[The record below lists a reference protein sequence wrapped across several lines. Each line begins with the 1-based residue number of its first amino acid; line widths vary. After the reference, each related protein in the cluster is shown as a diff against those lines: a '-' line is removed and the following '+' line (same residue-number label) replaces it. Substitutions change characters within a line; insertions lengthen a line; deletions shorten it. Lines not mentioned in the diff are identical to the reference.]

1 MTFTPITTAIKDKLD
16 AVDASMIAIA
26 RSLTSQV
33 EATTLILEK
42 LHSMEAR
49 LTRMIDR
56 LDKMD
61 TGVRTVGDAND
72 WVLGENGKWRP
83 K

>member
-1 MTFTPITTAIKDKLD
+1 MTSLINAKLNDLSHSIDAIMTGME
-16 AVDASMIAIA
+16 ATV
-26 RSLTSQV
+26 Q
-33 EATTLILEK
+33 ATTLILEK
-42 LHSMEAR
+42 LDAMEAR